1 MALSRKQEEKRENL
15 QSKRFPEAANC
26 SLSFGSCEVFLKLI
40 VGLGNPGAR
49 YRFNRHNFGF
59 LVLDQL
65 AEDQEI
71 RIAQTGFDALWGKGK
86 IAGQNVLLAKPQ
98 TFMNL
103 SGRSIRKLMDFFK
116 IVVEDVL
123 VVHDDLDLPFGSLR
137 LKAGGGQGGHKGL
150 ISLCDSLGG
159 PDFQRV
165 RLGIGRP
172 APKSAV
178 EHHVLAPFS
187 ERELPFL
194 PQIIA
199 AAEDAI
205 LEVISSGIASA
216 MNRFNGKGIHDLI
229 QEV

>member
-1 MALSRKQEEKRENL
+1 
-15 QSKRFPEAANC
+15 
-26 SLSFGSCEVFLKLI
+26 LKLI

-49 YRFNRHNFGF
+49 YQFTRHNFGF

-71 RIAQTGFDALWGKGK
+71 RVSQSGFDALWGKGI

-103 SGRSIRKLMDFFK
+103 SGKSVRQLVGFFK

-123 VVHDDLDLPFGSLR
+123 VVHDDLDLPFGTIR

-150 ISLCDSLGG
+150 MSVRDHLGG
-159 PDFQRV
+159 PEFQRV
-165 RLGIGRP
+165 RLGIGKPVQR
-172 APKSAV
+172 SAV
-178 EHHVLAPFS
+178 EKYVLEPFTES
-187 ERELPFL
+187 ESRLLPK
-194 PQIIA
+194 IIA
-199 AAEDAI
+199 TAESAI
-205 LEVISSGIASA
+205 LEVISSGIKTA
-216 MNRFNGKGIHDLI
+216 MNSYNGVVINDLI